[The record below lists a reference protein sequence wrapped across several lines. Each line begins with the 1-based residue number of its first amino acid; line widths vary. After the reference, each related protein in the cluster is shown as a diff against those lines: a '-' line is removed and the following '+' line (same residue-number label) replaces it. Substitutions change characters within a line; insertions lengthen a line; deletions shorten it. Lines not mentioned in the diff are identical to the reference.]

1 MNGCTICRIE
11 RKKYFWL
18 LRVQTT
24 QCLARRTQ
32 QCKVSFKEFCYIR
45 KRKIKTP
52 ASLFDYDYDIAA
64 LKEAYDEDDI
74 EELR

>member
-1 MNGCTICRIE
+1 M
-11 RKKYFWL
+11 
-18 LRVQTT
+18 
-24 QCLARRTQ
+24 
-32 QCKVSFKEFCYIR
+32 SFKEFCYIR

-64 LKEAYDEDDI
+64 LKEAYDEEDI